1 MVCIAIVAGEASGD
15 LLGAPLI
22 RELKKTYPDAE
33 FFGIAGPEMMAA
45 GCQSLYPMEALSVMG
60 FEALKHLP
68 QLLAMRKQLYQRIV
82 QKKPDVF
89 IGIDAPDFNLTLERK
104 LKSTGIRT
112 VHYVSP
118 SVWAWRQWRVKK
130 ISHSV
135 DLMLTL
141 FPFEVA
147 FYAKHNINA
156 RFVGHPLADMIPLQA
171 EKQQARQ
178 ALDITTQHHLVAL
191 LPGSRM
197 GELQR
202 LSGLFIRSAEICASR
217 MEGVEFIVPFA
228 NDKTRQFFQT
238 TLDELKPQMT
248 FRLISGRSR
257 EVMQASDVVLLA
269 SGTAALEAMLLKR
282 PMVVSYKLSALTYW
296 ILKTF
301 RILKVSMYSLPNLL
315 AGKKIVEEYVQE
327 EANPENLGNA
337 VVRLLSDETHKQ
349 SLIETY
355 ESIHQTLRQNA
366 SQQAALAIT
375 ELMTQES

>member
-22 RELKKTYPDAE
+22 RMLKKTYPDAE
-33 FFGIAGPEMMAA
+33 FFGIAGSEMMAA

-68 QLLAMRKQLYQRIV
+68 KLLAMRKQLYQRIL
-82 QKKPDVF
+82 QKNPDVF
-89 IGIDAPDFNLTLERK
+89 IGIDAPDFNLALERK
-104 LKSTGIRT
+104 LKSRGIKT

-118 SVWAWRQWRVKK
+118 SVWAWRQWRIKK
-130 ISHSV
+130 ISRSV

-141 FPFEVA
+141 FPFEVD
-147 FYAKHNINA
+147 FYEKHNINA
-156 RFVGHPLADMIPLQA
+156 RFVGHPFADMIPLHA
-171 EKQQARQ
+171 DKEQARQ
-178 ALDITTQHHLVAL
+178 TLDIKTQNHLVAL

-197 GELQR
+197 GELER
-202 LSGLFIRSAEICASR
+202 LSELFIRAAEICASR
-217 MEGVEFIVPFA
+217 IEGVEFIVPFA
-228 NDKTRQFFQT
+228 NDKTRQYFQT
-238 TLDELKPQMT
+238 SLDELKPPMT

-282 PMVVSYKLSALTYW
+282 PMVVSYKLSALTFW

-301 RILKVSMYSLPNLL
+301 KILKVSLYSLPNLL

-327 EANPENLGNA
+327 EANPDNLGNA
-337 VVRLLSDETHKQ
+337 LIRLLSDSGHNQ

-355 ESIHQTLRQNA
+355 EKIHLTMKQNA
-366 SQQAALAIT
+366 SQQAALAIS
-375 ELMTQES
+375 ELITQEP